1 MAMTA
6 PQIARSLMMCL
17 LGLLLSGSTTL
28 LAQSIDGTTFLP
40 VQEQLPLGTEMV
52 SVVDGQ
58 AEMDESFMPGLVEFA
73 RVGAALLGVVMLL
86 LAMRYM
92 LRRMGGGFSA
102 KRPSGV
108 VQIHARYPVSRGQ
121 QIVILQV
128 GNRFI
133 VAHQGGGDMRTLS
146 EITDSDEVARL
157 KQTLA
162 GHGASSGG
170 DFQQELAEAAAAASD
185 GVVDLTRTPR
195 PSGVHGNRPGRIRMP
210 GWRGTS

>member
-1 MAMTA
+1 MATTA
-6 PQIARSLMMCL
+6 PQIARFLMMCL
-17 LGLLLSGSTTL
+17 LGVILSGSTL
-28 LAQSIDGTTFLP
+28 LMGQPVADTPILP
-40 VQEQLPLGTEMV
+40 VQEQLPLGTAMV
-52 SVVDGQ
+52 IVVDGQ
-58 AEMDESFMPGLVEFA
+58 AEMDEGFMPGLIEFA

-92 LRRMGGGFSA
+92 LRRMGGGLSA

-108 VQIHARYPVSRGQ
+108 VQIHARYPVARGQ

-146 EITDSDEVARL
+146 EITGEDEVARL
-157 KQTLA
+157 KQAL
-162 GHGASSGG
+162 SGNEPRSDG

-185 GVVDLTRTPR
+185 GVVDLTRAPR
-195 PSGVHGNRPGRIRMP
+195 STTRSGIRPGRLRLP